1 MEGKG
6 PLNAR
11 QAGVSAKD
19 KRIVM
24 LGAGAVGGYVGGH
37 MTLAGYEVTLVD
49 LWHDHIEAM
58 RRDGLHLSGLTPE
71 ETCTVHP
78 KTLHLHELS
87 SVATQRPIDV
97 AFLTMKS
104 YDTDW
109 IATLVRPYLA
119 PTGYVVS
126 LQNCMNEETIAG
138 IVGWGKT
145 LGCIASSISVE
156 LYEPGRVRRQAAKG
170 SADHVVF
177 RVGEVHGRITHRVQ
191 DLVTMLSTVD
201 GTKPTTNL
209 WGERWSK
216 LVHNAMRNGISAA
229 TGLSS
234 PEIDGNKVTR
244 HFSIKLGGEAVRIG
258 YALGFALEEIG
269 KLDPQD
275 LLRAA
280 DGDRQ
285 AFDKLDA
292 IIIKQATS
300 AARGALQRPSMGQDM
315 AKGRRTEI
323 EYINGFIARKG
334 REIGIDAPANA
345 ELVRIVQQVERR
357 EIPARPENIP
367 QV

>member
-1 MEGKG
+1 M
-6 PLNAR
+6 
-11 QAGVSAKD
+11 
-19 KRIVM
+19 
-24 LGAGAVGGYVGGH
+24 
-37 MTLAGYEVTLVD
+37 
-49 LWHDHIEAM
+49 
-58 RRDGLHLSGLTPE
+58 
-71 ETCTVHP
+71 
-78 KTLHLHELS
+78 
-87 SVATQRPIDV
+87 
-97 AFLTMKS
+97 
-104 YDTDW
+104 
-109 IATLVRPYLA
+109 
-119 PTGYVVS
+119 
-126 LQNCMNEETIAG
+126 
-138 IVGWGKT
+138 
-145 LGCIASSISVE
+145 
-156 LYEPGRVRRQAAKG
+156 
-170 SADHVVF
+170 F
-177 RVGEVHGRITHRVQ
+177 RVGEVHGRITERVQ

-234 PEIDGNKVTR
+234 PEIDGNEVTR

-292 IIIKQATS
+292 IMIKQATS
-300 AARGALQRPSMGQDM
+300 AARGALQRPSMGQDI

-357 EIPARPENIP
+357 ELPARPENIP
-367 QV
+367 RV